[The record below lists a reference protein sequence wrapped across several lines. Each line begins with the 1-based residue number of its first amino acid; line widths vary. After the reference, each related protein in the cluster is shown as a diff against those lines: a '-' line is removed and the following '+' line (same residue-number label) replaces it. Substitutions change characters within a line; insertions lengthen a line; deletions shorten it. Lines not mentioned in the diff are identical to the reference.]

1 MQNSAPIDRISTL
14 PNEILSHI
22 LSLLPT
28 KLAFSTAV
36 LSKRWG
42 LLERLFTTLH
52 FDDESVV
59 DEEAFLRYRRFV
71 DAVMLSTHLIKTFR
85 LRCGSRHWQEGN
97 RFNDLDSWIETAKQ
111 HPVEKIQ
118 ISTTL
123 AIYLRVFLPPSFFRF
138 PTLVVLKLCRV
149 RVVDNISVDLPLLN
163 TLHLS
168 GVYLK
173 NKENFNKLLNGCP
186 VLEDLN
192 VYVHYI
198 EASEKSVTVRTG
210 DVKTL
215 SKLIRAKINECDVS
229 FRAIPN
235 IEVLN
240 LLVRYLLYE

>member
-1 MQNSAPIDRISTL
+1 MMQNSAPIDRISTL

-52 FDDESVV
+52 FDDESVL
-59 DEEAFLRYRRFV
+59 DIDAFRCYCSFV
-71 DAVMLSTHLIKTFR
+71 KTVILATHLIKTFR
-85 LRCGSRHWQEGN
+85 LECGSRHWKQGN
-97 RFNDLDSWIETAKQ
+97 RFNNVDSWIQIAKQ
-111 HPVEKIQ
+111 HPVENIQ
-118 ISTTL
+118 ISAL
-123 AIYLRVFLPPSFFRF
+123 IYMQVFLPPSFFRF

-215 SKLIRAKINECDVS
+215 SKLIRAKINECDVP

-235 IEVLN
+235 VEVLN
-240 LLVRYLLYE
+240 LSVRYLLYE